1 MLVCKNLLL
10 TFTSGPHSEM
20 GGDAGNGEKDPW
32 SKDQDGVPNLCRW
45 DTPFLAQVPISGRMV
60 SL

>member
-20 GGDAGNGEKDPW
+20 GGDAGNGEKD
-32 SKDQDGVPNLCRW
+32 
-45 DTPFLAQVPISGRMV
+45 RMG
-60 SL
+60 SLTSAAGTLHF